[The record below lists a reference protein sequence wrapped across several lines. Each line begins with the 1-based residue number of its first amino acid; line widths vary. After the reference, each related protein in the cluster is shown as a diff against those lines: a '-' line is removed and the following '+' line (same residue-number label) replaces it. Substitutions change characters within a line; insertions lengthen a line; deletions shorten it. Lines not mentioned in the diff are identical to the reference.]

1 MQPEI
6 RNALDLLIVREAVPA
21 DDMQAAVD
29 AMMRGKCG
37 EAETAAL
44 LTGLAV
50 KGETVEEVVGA
61 ARAMREHV
69 SRVKPKAEGLLD
81 TCGTG
86 GDALHTFNIS
96 TAVAFVVAAC
106 DVPIAKHGNRSVSS
120 SSGSADVLEQLGINV
135 ELTTRQVASCID
147 KVGIGFC
154 YARTL
159 HKAMK
164 HVAPV
169 RAELGFRTIFNLLGP
184 LTNPAGA
191 PRQLIGANSN
201 DTAELLANAILRLGT
216 QRAIVV
222 CGNDELDEVSLWGET
237 VAYGVSTES
246 VKRGTWTS
254 LSFGLA
260 ECTPDDLKV
269 SSPEESAERIRAIFN
284 GEPGPSRDI
293 VLANAAVALI
303 AAERVPSPRAGV
315 ERAAAAIDAGRA
327 KELVEQLAK
336 TTSA

>member
-6 RNALDLLIVREAVPA
+6 RNAIDLVIAGEAVPA
-21 DDMQAAVD
+21 DDMQAAVNVI
-29 AMMRGKCG
+29 MKGKCS
-37 EAETAAL
+37 ETETAVL
-44 LTGLAV
+44 LTALTM

-69 SRVKPKAEGLLD
+69 TRVKPTAEDLLD

-86 GDALHTFNIS
+86 GDNLQTFNIS

-106 DVPIAKHGNRSVSS
+106 EVPIAKHGNRSVSS
-120 SSGSADVLEQLGINV
+120 SSGSADVLEELGVNVDITPRRVATCIN
-135 ELTTRQVASCID
+135 
-147 KVGIGFC
+147 KHNIGFC

-169 RAELGFRTIFNLLGP
+169 RTELEFRTIFNLLGP

-191 PRQLIGANSN
+191 SRQLIGANRVA
-201 DTAELLANAILRLGT
+201 TAELLANAIQRLGT
-216 QRAIVV
+216 QRTIVV

-237 VAYGVSTES
+237 TAFGVSGDS

-254 LSFGLA
+254 TSFGLD
-260 ECTPDDLKV
+260 ECTPDELKV
-269 SSPEESAERIRAIFN
+269 SSPAESADRIRAIFD
-284 GEPGPSRDI
+284 GETGPSRDI

-315 ERAAAAIDAGRA
+315 EQAAAAIDEGRA
-327 KELVEQLAK
+327 KDVLAALVKQTK
-336 TTSA
+336 